1 MSFFGKLFGMEKEL
15 PPIDIANLIKVDMH
29 SHLIPGIDDG
39 AKSLEESIEL
49 IRSFKEL
56 GYKKII
62 TTPHIMSDY
71 YKNTPEIIQTGLLK
85 LREELNRQ
93 KIEMQIEAAAEYYL
107 DYDFSDKIHTEKL
120 LTFGKN
126 YLLFEVSYLN
136 EPDNIDGIIF
146 ELQTSGYNII
156 LAHPERYPFWYNNPK
171 RFETLK
177 DKEVLFQINI
187 NSLAGHYSPGAKKTA
202 EKLIELGMV
211 NFIGTDC
218 HHANHLKY
226 LEDALKQP
234 ALHKLVESGKL
245 LNHTLL
251 D

>member
-1 MSFFGKLFGMEKEL
+1 MGFFDQLFRKEKKLA
-15 PPIDIANLIKVDMH
+15 PIDISKLVKTDMH

-39 AKSLEESIEL
+39 SKSIEESLSL
-49 IRSFKEL
+49 IRTFKEL
-56 GYKKII
+56 GYKKLI

-71 YKNTPEIIQTGLLK
+71 FKNTPDIINEGLAL
-85 LREELNRQ
+85 LRKELNNQ
-93 KIEMQIEAAAEYYL
+93 KIEMEIEAAAEYYL
-107 DYDFSDKIHTEKL
+107 DFDFIDKIKKEKL

-136 EPDNIDGIIF
+136 EPDNIDAVIF
-146 ELQTSGYNII
+146 ELQTSGYNVI
-156 LAHPERYPFWYNNPK
+156 LAHPERYPFWGNNPK

-187 NSLAGHYSPGAKKTA
+187 NSLAGHYSPGAKKVA
-202 EKLIELGMV
+202 EKLIDMNMV

-226 LEDALKQP
+226 LEEALCNP

-245 LNHTLL
+245 LNHTL
-251 D
+251 

>member
-1 MSFFGKLFGMEKEL
+1 MSFFRKLFGVEKRL
-15 PPIDIANLIKVDMH
+15 PRIDIANSIKVDMH

-39 AKSLEESIEL
+39 SKSMEESIEL
-49 IRSFKEL
+49 IRSFKEY
-56 GYKKII
+56 GYQKLI

-71 YKNTPEIIQTGLLK
+71 YKNTPQIINDGLAK
-85 LREELNRQ
+85 LREELDKQ
-93 KIEMQIEAAAEYYL
+93 KIDIQIEAAAEYYL
-107 DYDFSDKIHTEKL
+107 DFDFIDLIQKEKL

-126 YLLFEVSYLN
+126 YLLIEVSYLN
-136 EPDNIDGIIF
+136 EPDNIDAIIF

-156 LAHPERYPFWYNNPK
+156 LAHPERYPFWFNNFK

-187 NSLAGHYSPGAKKTA
+187 NSLAGHYSPGAKKIA

-211 NFIGTDC
+211 ELIGSDC
-218 HHANHLKY
+218 HHANHLKF
-226 LEDALKQP
+226 LEDAICQP
-234 ALHKLVESGKL
+234 ALHRLVDSGKL

-251 D
+251 

>member
-1 MSFFGKLFGMEKEL
+1 MGFFGKLFGKEKKL
-15 PPIDIANLIKVDMH
+15 APIDISNLVKTDMH

-39 AKSLEESIEL
+39 SKSMEESLGL
-49 IRSFKEL
+49 IRTFKEL
-56 GYKKII
+56 GYQKII

-71 YKNTPEIIQTGLLK
+71 FKNTPEIINDGLSK
-85 LREELNRQ
+85 LRQELNNH
-93 KIEMQIEAAAEYYL
+93 KIEMEIEAAAEYYL
-107 DYDFSDKIHTEKL
+107 DFDFIDKIQNEKL

-136 EPDNIDGIIF
+136 EPDNIDAVIF
-146 ELQTSGYNII
+146 ELQTSGYNVI
-156 LAHPERYPFWYNNPK
+156 LAHPERYPFWGNNPK

-177 DKEVLFQINI
+177 DKDVLFQINI
-187 NSLAGHYSPGAKKTA
+187 NSLAGHYSPGAKKVA
-202 EKLIELGMV
+202 EKLIELNMV

-226 LEDALKQP
+226 LEEALCSP

-245 LNHTLL
+245 LNHTL
-251 D
+251 

>member
-1 MSFFGKLFGMEKEL
+1 MGFFGKLFGSEKKL
-15 PPIDIANLIKVDMH
+15 APIDIGNFVKVDMH

-39 AKSLEESIEL
+39 SKTMEESISL

-71 YKNTPEIIQTGLLK
+71 FKNTPEIIKDGLLK
-85 LREELNRQ
+85 LREELKKQ
-93 KIEMQIEAAAEYYL
+93 KIEMEIEAAAEYYL
-107 DYDFSDKIHTEKL
+107 DFDFTDKIQHEKL

-136 EPDNIDGIIF
+136 EPDNIDAVIF
-146 ELQTSGYNII
+146 ELQTSGYNVI
-156 LAHPERYPFWYNNPK
+156 LAHPERYPFWGNNPA

-187 NSLAGHYSPGAKKTA
+187 NSLAGHYSPGAKKVA
-202 EKLIELGMV
+202 EKLIENGMV

-226 LEDALKQP
+226 LEEALCSP

-245 LNHTLL
+245 LNHTL
-251 D
+251 

>member
-1 MSFFGKLFGMEKEL
+1 MSFFSKLFGSEKKL
-15 PPIDIANLIKVDMH
+15 PPIDIANFIKVDMH

-39 AKSLEESIEL
+39 SKTMEESIEL
-49 IRSFKEL
+49 IRSFKEF

-71 YKNTPEIIQTGLLK
+71 YKNTPEIINNGLAK
-85 LREELNRQ
+85 LRAELSKQ
-93 KIEMQIEAAAEYYL
+93 KIDMELEAAAEYYL
-107 DYDFSDKIHTEKL
+107 DFDFSDKIQNEKL

-126 YLLFEVSYLN
+126 YLLIEVSYLN
-136 EPDNIDGIIF
+136 EPDNIDAIIF

-171 RFETLK
+171 RYETLK
-177 DKEVLFQINI
+177 DKDILFQINI
-187 NSLAGHYSPGAKKTA
+187 NSLAGHYSPGAKKVA

-218 HHANHLKY
+218 HHANHLKFM
-226 LEDALKQP
+226 EDALCQP

-245 LNHTLL
+245 LNYSL
-251 D
+251 

>member
-1 MSFFGKLFGMEKEL
+1 MSFFSKLFGVEKEL

-39 AKSLEESIEL
+39 AKTLEESIEL
-49 IRSFKEL
+49 IRSFKEF

-71 YKNTPEIIQTGLLK
+71 YKNTPEIIQNGLNK
-85 LREELNRQ
+85 LREELNKQ
-93 KIEMQIEAAAEYYL
+93 KIEIEIEAAAEYYL
-107 DYDFSDKIHTEKL
+107 DFDFSDKIQAEKL

-126 YLLFEVSYLN
+126 YLLIEVSYLN

-146 ELQTSGYNII
+146 ELQTTGYNII

-177 DKEVLFQINI
+177 DKDILFQINI

-202 EKLIELGMV
+202 ERLIDLGMV

-226 LEDALKQP
+226 MEDALKQP
-234 ALHKLVESGKL
+234 ALHKLVASGKL
-245 LNHTLL
+245 LNHTL
-251 D
+251 

>member
-39 AKSLEESIEL
+39 AKSMEESIEL

-85 LREELNRQ
+85 LREELSRQ
-93 KIEMQIEAAAEYYL
+93 KIEMKIEAAAEYYL

>member
-1 MSFFGKLFGMEKEL
+1 MSFFGKLFGVEKKL
-15 PPIDIANLIKVDMH
+15 PPIDIANFIQVDMH

-39 AKSLEESIEL
+39 SKSLEESIEL
-49 IRSFKEL
+49 IRAFKEF

-71 YKNTPEIIQTGLLK
+71 YKNTPEIINQGLTT
-85 LREELNRQ
+85 LRAELSKQ
-93 KIEMQIEAAAEYYL
+93 KIEIEIEAAAEYYL
-107 DYDFSDKIHTEKL
+107 DFDFSDKIHTEKL

-126 YLLFEVSYLN
+126 YLLIEVSYLN
-136 EPDNIDGIIF
+136 EPDNIDAIIF

-171 RFETLK
+171 RYETLK
-177 DKEVLFQINI
+177 DKDILFQINI
-187 NSLAGHYSPGAKKTA
+187 NSLAGHYSPGAKKVA
-202 EKLIELGMV
+202 EKLIELNMV

-218 HHANHLKY
+218 HHANHLKFMQ
-226 LEDALKQP
+226 DALCQP

-245 LNHTLL
+245 MNHTL
-251 D
+251 

>member
-1 MSFFGKLFGMEKEL
+1 MGFFDQLFRKEKKLA
-15 PPIDIANLIKVDMH
+15 PIDISKLVKTDMH

-39 AKSLEESIEL
+39 SKSIEESLSL
-49 IRSFKEL
+49 IRTFKEL

-71 YKNTPEIIQTGLLK
+71 FKNTPDIINEGLAQ
-85 LREELNRQ
+85 LRKELNNQ
-93 KIEMQIEAAAEYYL
+93 KIEMEIEAAAEYYL
-107 DYDFSDKIHTEKL
+107 DFDFIDKIKKEKL

-126 YLLFEVSYLN
+126 YLLLEVSYLN
-136 EPDNIDGIIF
+136 EPDNIDAVIF
-146 ELQTSGYNII
+146 ELQTSGYNVV
-156 LAHPERYPFWYNNPK
+156 LAHPERYPFWGNNPN

-187 NSLAGHYSPGAKKTA
+187 NSLAGHYSPGAKKVA
-202 EKLIELGMV
+202 EKLIEMNMV

-226 LEDALKQP
+226 LEEALCNP

-245 LNHTLL
+245 LNHTL
-251 D
+251 